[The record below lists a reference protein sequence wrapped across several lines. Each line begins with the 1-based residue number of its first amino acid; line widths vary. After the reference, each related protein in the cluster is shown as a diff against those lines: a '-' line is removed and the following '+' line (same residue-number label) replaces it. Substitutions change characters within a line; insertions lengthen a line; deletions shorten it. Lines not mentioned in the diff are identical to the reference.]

1 MYQDKKVLVAGGTG
15 TIGIPLVK
23 NLRKLGADVTVV
35 SLDNT
40 NYVKTVLGNKIRF
53 WQADLTDYN
62 NCLNAT
68 KNQDY
73 VFNLI
78 GLKGSVGIGE
88 TKVASYFVSMLRFQT
103 NLMEAAFRS
112 GIKRYLFV
120 SSVCVYPP
128 SKLHKEDNAWNGL
141 PRQNDRYP
149 GIAKRVGEIQGETY
163 MHEYGWDA
171 VRIVRPSN
179 VYGPF
184 DDFNPTSAQV
194 IPALIRR
201 MINGEN
207 PIKVWGD
214 GSAVRDFI
222 FSEDVVDGMLLA
234 LEKALPGVPINLGS
248 GRGCTIKK
256 LAETIARHVPTAPLI
271 EWDFSRPSGDPIRVL
286 CTKRARKLLGFKPK
300 TTLDEGIQKTIDWF
314 LNNQELADQKGR
326 AFELLQN
333 QNKITKKY
341 E

>member
-23 NLRKLGADVTVV
+23 KLRKLGANVTVV

-53 WQADLTDYN
+53 WQADLTNYN

-326 AFELLQN
+326 AFEFLQN

>member
-1 MYQDKKVLVAGGTG
+1 MYKNKKILVAGGSG
-15 TIGIPLVK
+15 TMGIPLVK
-23 NLRKLGADVTVV
+23 KLKELGADVTVV
-35 SLDNT
+35 SLDNA
-40 NYVKTVLGNKIRF
+40 NYIKTVLGDKIRF
-53 WQADLTDYN
+53 WRADLANYD
-62 NCLNAT
+62 NCLTAT

-103 NLMEAAFRS
+103 NLMEAAFRYR
-112 GIKRYLFV
+112 IKRYLFV
-120 SSVCVYPP
+120 SSVCAYPP
-128 SKLHKEDNAWNGL
+128 SRLHKEDNVWNGL

-163 MHEYGWDA
+163 MREYGWNA

-184 DDFNPTSAQV
+184 DDFNPISAQV

-222 FSEDVVDGMLLA
+222 FSEDVVEGMLLA
-234 LEKALPGVPINLGS
+234 LEKAPPCVPINLGS
-248 GRGCTIKK
+248 GKGCTIKK
-256 LAETIARHVPTAPLI
+256 LAETIAKHISVAPVI
-271 EWDFSRPSGDPIRVL
+271 KWDSSRPSGDPVRVL
-286 CTKRARKLLGFKPK
+286 CIKRARKLLGFESK
-300 TTLDEGIQKTIDWF
+300 TTLDEGIQKTIGWF
-314 LNNQELADQKGR
+314 LNNQELADQKKI
-326 AFELLQN
+326 ASEFFQN
-333 QNKITKKY
+333 KNKITKRY